1 MNEAPRCVVSVGVGT
16 AARSLLAIAV
26 LAAVC
31 SARMVAARTIYVRV
45 AGNDANDGSSPARA
59 LEHIGR
65 AATVA
70 SAGDRVVVG
79 PGTYREGE
87 ITPAAFAR
95 VSFVADRTGIE
106 VGEPAGDVVVDA
118 TGLGNGF
125 ELNHNLAVTIDGF
138 VVRGA
143 SNGIYVKSQS
153 DQAVVSNNVITG
165 CSENGIYVQD
175 SKSPTVFNN
184 LVYANGGS
192 GILLSGNVSGS
203 PGARVLNNTVYGNS
217 NRGIFF
223 AGTSIGSPNG
233 LVLNNAVQGN
243 GVAGIQVNATSRNG
257 YVSAGNVT
265 ADRFAS
271 GTPVDV
277 TDVRD
282 DPLFVNPAGLDG
294 TLGASGYTDD
304 DFHLSQK
311 ASGQA
316 NNSPARDVGS
326 DDARHLKL
334 WRSTTRTDG
343 RPDRGAVDA
352 GYHYRNYG
360 APPLRPE
367 RRLRYKPLYVSSMK
381 GSDTNDGARAANAM
395 QTIAHALEIAQAGNR
410 IVLLAGTY
418 AEGNLQPA
426 RSGKAG
432 RDILIQGLQG
442 AHIDATGFTRGL
454 LLLNRS
460 YITVDGLE
468 ISGAAEDG
476 IEIRGDSTAV
486 TLRNCHLHGNG
497 RRGLYVNE
505 VSGVAVQ
512 ATVTDKNGS
521 TGVQVEG
528 GQCDIVHSA
537 LNQNAEQGLWA
548 LSEAT
553 VSVSDSDVSENQK
566 SGVLADRSTVT
577 ITDST
582 IRGSTDTGA
591 RFINQAVGILTRVV
605 ASENKGGGVQGVSSS
620 LSLSDGA
627 VDLNAPLGIEV
638 LGGAD
643 SSTSEL
649 VVTGTEIC
657 RNQGPG
663 VRAQTSSITLTDVT
677 VCANTEEGMRQVG
690 GTARLTRATVTQ
702 NRRGISVSGA
712 TSIQLQG
719 GTVTNNGDNGVQVLS
734 TTTAAIGGATV
745 ASNNGSGVM
754 LSAVPTASVSM
765 SDLSNNMNH
774 GLIADQSGLTV
785 DDGTIRGNGQN
796 GLRHT
801 GGSAQ
806 IKGVAVIGNQGKG
819 LEVSAAAQFV
829 LHDAVVGSNGD
840 DGVAIATVASPSIA
854 GSVMY
859 SNKGD
864 GLTLLDAASAT
875 VWNNLVYANE
885 SSGILITAR
894 TGGTGSP
901 MAQVLNNTVFA
912 NSNRGV
918 LIGGSDAQPPSPAA
932 TVLRNVV
939 QGNGTAGIQVN
950 QLSLPGYAGDYN
962 LTLDPYGAQTPIGAH
977 DILADPLLVLPA
989 GKDGILGGAGAAD
1002 DDFHLSQRG
1011 AGQSATSPAVDA
1023 GGVDITAAA
1032 LQGTTTRTDRV
1043 ADSGP
1048 VDLGYHYRP

>member
-1 MNEAPRCVVSVGVGT
+1 VNDAPRCVVSVGAGT
-16 AARSLLAIAV
+16 AARLLLAVVV
-26 LAAVC
+26 LATTSNV
-31 SARMVAARTIYVRV
+31 RMAAARTIYVRI

-70 SAGDRVVVG
+70 APGDRVVVG

-87 ITPAAFAR
+87 ITPTAFAR
-95 VSFVADRTGIE
+95 ISFVADRAGIE

-138 VVRGA
+138 IVHGA

-153 DQAVVSNNVITG
+153 DQTVVSNNIVTG
-165 CSENGIYVQD
+165 CSANGIYVQD

-203 PGARVLNNTVYGNS
+203 PGARVINNTVYGNG

-223 AGTSIGSPNG
+223 AGTSVGSPNG

-243 GVAGIQVNATSRNG
+243 SVAGIQVNASSRNG

-277 TDVRD
+277 SDLRD
-282 DPLFVNPAGLDG
+282 DPQFVNPTGADG
-294 TLGASGYTDD
+294 TLGADGYADD
-304 DFHLSQK
+304 DFHLSQQ

-316 NNSPARDVGS
+316 SDSPALDAGS
-326 DDARHLKL
+326 DGARRLKL

-343 RPDRGAVDA
+343 RADHGVVDA
-352 GYHYRNYG
+352 GYHYGNYTP
-360 APPLRPE
+360 PPLRPE

-381 GSDTNDGARAANAM
+381 GSDANDGARAANAM
-395 QTIAHALEIAQAGNR
+395 ETIAHALEVAEAGNR
-410 IVLLAGTY
+410 IVLLGGTY
-418 AEGNLQPA
+418 AEGNLQPS
-426 RSGKAG
+426 RSGKQG

-442 AHIDATGFTRGL
+442 AHIDATRFARGL

-460 YITVDGLE
+460 HITLVGLE
-468 ISGAAEDG
+468 ISGATENG

-486 TLRNCHLHGNG
+486 TVRSCHLHDNG
-497 RRGLYVNE
+497 RRGLYVNG
-505 VSGVAVQ
+505 VSGVTVQ
-512 ATVTDKNGS
+512 STVTDKNGS
-521 TGVQVEG
+521 TGVQVED
-528 GQCDIVHSA
+528 GQCNIVNST
-537 LNQNAEQGLWA
+537 LNNNVEQGLWA

-553 VSVSDSDVSENQK
+553 VSVTGSDLSANQK
-566 SGVLADRSTVT
+566 SGVLADQSAVT
-577 ITDST
+577 IADST
-582 IRGSTDTGA
+582 IRGNTDTGA
-591 RFINQAVGILTRVV
+591 RFIDGATGLLTRVV
-605 ASENKGGGVQGVSSS
+605 ASRNQDGGVQAVSSS
-620 LSLSDGA
+620 VSLSDGA
-627 VDLNAPLGIEV
+627 VDDNTPVGIDA

-643 SSTSEL
+643 SGSSEL
-649 VVTGTEIC
+649 VVTGTEVC

-663 VRAQTSSITLTDVT
+663 VRAQASASSLTDVT
-677 VCANTEEGMRQVG
+677 VCANTEEGVRQIG
-690 GTARLTRATVTQ
+690 GTAQLVRATVTQ
-702 NRRGISVSGA
+702 NRRGISVSEA

-719 GTVTNNGDNGVQVLS
+719 GSVTSNGDNGVQVLS
-734 TTTAAIGGATV
+734 TTTATISGSMV

-754 LSAVPTASVSM
+754 LSVVPAARVST
-765 SDLSNNMNH
+765 SDLSNNVNH

-785 DDGTIRGNGQN
+785 DSSTLRGNGQD

-806 IKGVAVIGNQGKG
+806 LKGVTVLGNHSKG
-819 LEVSAAAQFV
+819 LEVSGAAQF
-829 LHDAVVGSNGD
+829 LLQDAVVGSNGD
-840 DGVAIATVASPSIA
+840 NGVDISTVAAPSIA

-875 VWNNLVYANE
+875 VWNNLVYAND
-885 SSGILITAR
+885 STGILVTAR

-901 MAQVLNNTVFA
+901 MARVLNNTVFA
-912 NSNRGV
+912 NGNRGV
-918 LIGGSDAQPPSPAA
+918 FIGGSDAQPASPGA

-939 QGNGTAGIQVN
+939 QGNTPAGIQVN
-950 QLSLPGYAGDYN
+950 QSSLAGYAGDYN
-962 LTLDPYGAQTPIGAH
+962 LTLDPYGAQTPVGGH
-977 DILADPLLVLPA
+977 DILDDPLLVLPA
-989 GKDGILGGAGAAD
+989 GKDGILGGTGAAD

-1023 GGVDITAAA
+1023 GGVDVSAAA

-1043 ADSGP
+1043 SDSGM
-1048 VDLGYHYRP
+1048 VDMGYHYRP

>member
-1 MNEAPRCVVSVGVGT
+1 VSDAPRCVVSVGAGT
-16 AARSLLAIAV
+16 AARLLLAVVV
-26 LAAVC
+26 LGAPC
-31 SARMVAARTIYVRV
+31 SARTAAARTIYVRV

-95 VSFVADRTGIE
+95 VSFVADRAGSE

-118 TGLGNGF
+118 SGLGNGF

-138 VVRGA
+138 IVRGA

-153 DQAVVSNNVITG
+153 DQAVVSNNVITS
-165 CSENGIYVQD
+165 CSQNGIYVQD

-203 PGARVLNNTVYGNS
+203 PGARIINNTVYGNA

-243 GVAGIQVNATSRNG
+243 SVAGVQVNASSRNG

-282 DPLFVNPAGLDG
+282 DPLFVNPAGADG
-294 TLGASGYTDD
+294 IVGANGSADD

-316 NNSPARDVGS
+316 SNSPALDAGS
-326 DDARHLKL
+326 DNARHLKL

-343 RPDRGAVDA
+343 RPDQGAVDA
-352 GYHYRNYG
+352 GYHYGHYG
-360 APPLRPE
+360 PPPLRPE

-395 QTIAHALEIAQAGNR
+395 QTIARALEIAQAGNR
-410 IVLLAGTY
+410 IVLLGGSY
-418 AEGNLQPA
+418 AEGNLQLA

-442 AHIDATGFTRGL
+442 ARIDATRFARGL

-468 ISGAAEDG
+468 ISGATENG

-486 TLRNCHLHGNG
+486 TLRNCHLHNNG
-497 RRGLYVNE
+497 RRGVYVNE

-512 ATVTDKNGS
+512 STVTDNNGS

-528 GQCDIVHSA
+528 GQCDIVNGA
-537 LNQNAEQGLWA
+537 LNENMEQGLWA
-548 LSEAT
+548 LSGAT
-553 VSVSDSDVSENQK
+553 VSVSRSDLSENQK
-566 SGVLADRSTVT
+566 SGVLADHSTVT
-577 ITDST
+577 LADST
-582 IRGSTDTGA
+582 IRGNADTGA
-591 RFINQAVGILTRVV
+591 RFVNQAAGILTRVV
-605 ASENKGGGVQGVSSS
+605 TSENQDGGVQGVSSS

-627 VDLNAPLGIEV
+627 VDGNTPVGIDALV
-638 LGGAD
+638 GAD
-643 SSTSEL
+643 SSASEV
-649 VVTGTEIC
+649 VVTGTEVC

-663 VRAQTSSITLTDVT
+663 LRAQASTVTLTDVNL
-677 VCANTEEGMRQVG
+677 CANTEEGMRQIG
-690 GTARLTRATVTQ
+690 GTGRLVRGTVTQ
-702 NRRGISVSGA
+702 NRRGISVTGA
-712 TSIQLQG
+712 VSIQLQG
-719 GTVTNNGDNGVQVLS
+719 ATVTSNGDNGVQVLS
-734 TTTAAIGGATV
+734 TTTAVISDATV

-754 LSAVPTASVSM
+754 LSAVPAASISM
-765 SDLSNNMNH
+765 SDLSNNVNH
-774 GLIADQSGLTV
+774 GLIADQSSLTV
-785 DDGTIRGNGQN
+785 DSSTIRGNGQD

-806 IKGVAVIGNQGKG
+806 IKATTVIRNQSKG
-819 LEVSAAAQFV
+819 LEVSGATPFV
-829 LHDAVVGSNGD
+829 LQDAVVGSNGD
-840 DGVAIATVASPSIA
+840 NGVEISAAVSPSIG

-875 VWNNLVYANE
+875 VWNNLVYANG

-894 TGGTGSP
+894 TGGSGSP

-918 LIGGSDAQPPSPAA
+918 LIGGSDAQPPSPGA

-950 QLSLPGYAGDYN
+950 QLSLPGYTGDYN

-977 DILADPLLVLPA
+977 DVLDDPLLVLPA

-1023 GGVDITAAA
+1023 GGVDVPGAA

-1043 ADSGP
+1043 TDSGT

>member
-1 MNEAPRCVVSVGVGT
+1 VNDAPRCVVSVGAGT
-16 AARSLLAIAV
+16 AVRLLFAVAV
-26 LAAVC
+26 LATA
-31 SARMVAARTIYVRV
+31 SNARMVAARTIYVRV

-70 SAGDRVVVG
+70 TPGDRVVVG

-87 ITPAAFAR
+87 ITPTAFAR
-95 VSFVADRTGIE
+95 VSFVADRTGKE

-125 ELNHNLAVTIDGF
+125 ELNHNLAMTIDGF

-153 DQAVVSNNVITG
+153 DQAVVSNNIVTG

-175 SKSPTVFNN
+175 SKGPTVFNN

-203 PGARVLNNTVYGNS
+203 PGARIINNTVYGNS

-223 AGTSIGSPNG
+223 AGTSTGSPSG

-243 GVAGIQVNATSRNG
+243 GVAGIQVNASSRNG

-282 DPLFVNPAGLDG
+282 DPLFVNPAGADG
-294 TLGASGYTDD
+294 TLGAGGYADD

-316 NNSPARDVGS
+316 GNSPALDVGS

-343 RPDRGAVDA
+343 RPDHGAVDA
-352 GYHYRNYG
+352 GYHYANYSS
-360 APPLRPE
+360 PPLRPE

-381 GSDTNDGARAANAM
+381 GSDTNDGMRAANAM
-395 QTIAHALEIAQAGNR
+395 QTIAHALEIAEAGNR
-410 IVLLAGTY
+410 IVLLGGTY
-418 AEGNLQPA
+418 SEGNLQVD
-426 RSGKAG
+426 RSGKTG

-442 AHIDATGFTRGL
+442 AHIDATRFTRGL

-460 YITVDGLE
+460 YITLDGLE
-468 ISGAAEDG
+468 ISGATESG

-486 TLRNCHLHGNG
+486 AVRNCHLHDNG

-505 VSGVAVQ
+505 VSGVTVQ
-512 ATVTDKNGS
+512 STVTDKNGS

-528 GQCDIVHSA
+528 GQCDIVNSA
-537 LNQNAEQGLWA
+537 LNKNVEQGLWA

-553 VSVSDSDVSENQK
+553 VSVTGSDLSENQK
-566 SGVLADRSTVT
+566 SGVLADQSAVT
-577 ITDST
+577 IADST
-582 IRGSTDTGA
+582 IRANTDTGA
-591 RFINQAVGILTRVV
+591 RFINRATGILTRVV
-605 ASENKGGGVQGVSSS
+605 ASDNEDGGVQAVSSS

-627 VDLNAPLGIEV
+627 VDGNTSVGIEALV
-638 LGGAD
+638 GAD
-643 SSTSEL
+643 SSASEL
-649 VVTGTEIC
+649 VVTGTAVC

-663 VRAQTSSITLTDVT
+663 VRAEASSIALTDVSL
-677 VCANTEEGMRQVG
+677 CANTEEGLRQIG
-690 GTARLTRATVTQ
+690 GTARLVHATVTQ
-702 NRRGISVSGA
+702 NRRGISVSEA
-712 TSIQLQG
+712 TSIQFQD
-719 GTVTNNGDNGVQVLS
+719 GTVTSNEDTGVQVLS
-734 TTTAAIGGATV
+734 TTMAAIAGSTVTSNKGG
-745 ASNNGSGVM
+745 GVM
-754 LSAVPTASVSM
+754 FSAVPTASVSM
-765 SDLSNNMNH
+765 SDLSNNVNH
-774 GLIADQSGLTV
+774 GLIADQSGLTLEKSTV
-785 DDGTIRGNGQN
+785 RGNGQN
-796 GLRHT
+796 GVRHT

-806 IKGVAVIGNQGKG
+806 VRGLTVVDNRGKG
-819 LEVSAAAQFV
+819 IEVSGASQFV
-829 LHDAVVGSNGD
+829 LQDAVVGSNGD
-840 DGVAIATVASPSIA
+840 NGVEISTVASPSIA
-854 GSVMY
+854 ASVMY
-859 SNKGD
+859 SNTGV

-875 VWNNLVYANE
+875 VWNNLVYANG
-885 SSGILITAR
+885 STGILITAR

-912 NSNRGV
+912 NGNRGV
-918 LIGGSDAQPPSPAA
+918 FIGGSDAQPASPGA

-939 QGNGTAGIQVN
+939 QGNTSAGIQVN

-989 GKDGILGGAGAAD
+989 GKDGLLGGAGAAD
-1002 DDFHLSQRG
+1002 DDFHLSQRA
-1011 AGQSATSPAVDA
+1011 AGQAATSPAVDA
-1023 GGVDITAAA
+1023 GGADVTAAA

-1043 ADSGP
+1043 TDSGS
-1048 VDLGYHYRP
+1048 VDLGFHYRP